1 MRQNSEIFFSI
12 IIPVYNGEKYIQ
24 RCVLSVVD
32 INLKEG
38 NFECII
44 VDNASTDSTKS
55 ICARLVETYPE
66 VKYISTEVKG
76 VSNARNIGI
85 NYSKG
90 KYLLFLDV
98 DDYFLKNWNHLLTN
112 VVKNSVA
119 DFYIFNF
126 NKIFDD
132 GTLVPIKYNF
142 EKNLKK
148 NVTERFLNSTD
159 MNPCWSRIYKAQLVK
174 ENRIFFPTDISIGE
188 DFIFSLDYWKF
199 CKTVDYISEIFLVKE
214 ENRNSVMH
222 HLSVE
227 KYLAD
232 NSKLYHRKIDY
243 IKEEKLFSLES
254 SVTELHFKFITN
266 LCLQIVINEKSKT
279 ERKKMMDYVIHHEHT
294 KTLMRK
300 VDEHNLSYLKR
311 IEYKIL
317 QQNYIAV
324 IYYNMKSKFIK
335 MKKKNN

>member
-1 MRQNSEIFFSI
+1 M
-12 IIPVYNGEKYIQ
+12 
-24 RCVLSVVD
+24 
-32 INLKEG
+32 
-38 NFECII
+38 
-44 VDNASTDSTKS
+44 
-55 ICARLVETYPE
+55 
-66 VKYISTEVKG
+66 
-76 VSNARNIGI
+76 
-85 NYSKG
+85 
-90 KYLLFLDV
+90 
-98 DDYFLKNWNHLLTN
+98 
-112 VVKNSVA
+112 KNSVA